1 VIVEETTSIL
11 EKFFPSTLP
20 SKPIDIDE
28 SNKEDNRDAFDHSG
42 DQGKT
47 EAMATKK
54 RDNRDSEE
62 WVIIIYTVPVRN
74 WKIYPVYNFDRY
86 VEKLDI
92 IHWT

>member
-1 VIVEETTSIL
+1 
-11 EKFFPSTLP
+11 
-20 SKPIDIDE
+20 
-28 SNKEDNRDAFDHSG
+28 
-42 DQGKT
+42 
-47 EAMATKK
+47 MATKK